1 MKRQHLGLYISL
13 SLIAIITLYTS
24 CRKINESTTLG
35 GDLIP
40 AVDNITTFEAVLDAT
55 TKNNFFE
62 DSTKLT
68 INQSVALGY
77 INDPE
82 FGQTT
87 ADVYFNIV
95 PTVRGVNPFVAPDS
109 VQAIDSVVL
118 SLGYTS
124 FYGDSN
130 AVQTVEVYEIAQN
143 SDFTDTPLF
152 RFDRPQ
158 AFSTSG
164 ALLGSKSFSPSQL
177 NDSIRLVRRRDTTR
191 TANVLRIPLSNA
203 VGEYFKTFDTTQGV
217 RGGFR
222 NDSAF
227 LKLFKGLA
235 IKSQSSGNALAY
247 FNLSNAV
254 NTKLTVYFQVKRNGK
269 TDTTSTDFIHATN
282 GQANIIRRNTAG
294 SAFEANVT
302 GNNGERIY
310 LQSSP
315 GTGASSG
322 SIKIPGLDVFENSII
337 HRAELIVPKI
347 TVSAVNENIFSK
359 PTSLYLDRKRVTN
372 DSALVFLKDIF
383 DLTGNLTPR
392 FGGLINSDDA
402 YRFNITRYVQD
413 IVTGRERNDSLRL
426 FAPLQVTYRFT
437 SNLQPLNIPVNF
449 APAFGRVI
457 VGGGANP
464 DPAKRTRLR
473 IIYSKIK

>member
-13 SLIAIITLYTS
+13 SLIAIISLYTS

-40 AVDNITTFEAVLDAT
+40 AVDNITTFETVLDAS
-55 TKNNFFE
+55 TKNNFFD

-68 INQSVALGY
+68 ILQNVALGY
-77 INDPE
+77 LNDPE

-95 PTVRGVNPFVAPDS
+95 PAVRGVNPFVSSDS

-118 SLGYTS
+118 SLGYTA

-130 AVQTVEVYEIAQN
+130 AVQTVQVFEIAQG
-143 SDFTDTPLF
+143 SEFTDTALF

-158 AFSTSG
+158 EFTTTG
-164 ALLGSKSFSPSQL
+164 GPLGSKSFSASQL
-177 NDSIRLVRRRDTTR
+177 NDSIRLIRRGDTTR
-191 TANVLRIPLSNA
+191 TANVLRIPLTNSI
-203 VGEYFKTFDTTQGV
+203 GEYFQTFDTSQGT

-222 NDSAF
+222 NDSIF
-227 LKLFKGLA
+227 FRLFKGLA
-235 IKSQSSGNALAY
+235 IKSQSSGNALTY
-247 FNLSNAV
+247 FNLRDPA
-254 NTKLTVYFQVKRNGK
+254 NTKLTVYYQVKRNGK
-269 TDTTSTDFIHATN
+269 TDTASTDFVHATN
-282 GQANIIRRNTAG
+282 GQANIIRRSVGG
-294 SAFEANVT
+294 SPFEANIA

-315 GTGASSG
+315 GTGSSYASV
-322 SIKIPGLDVFENSII
+322 KIAGLDTFANSII
-337 HRAELIVPKI
+337 HRAELIVPKV
-347 TVSAVNENIFSK
+347 TGSGVNETIFSR
-359 PTSLYLDRKRVTN
+359 PSSLYLDRKRSSN
-372 DSALVFLKDIF
+372 DSALLFTKDVF

-392 FGGLINSDDA
+392 FGGTIGSDNT
-402 YRFNITRYVQD
+402 YRFNITRHVQD
-413 IVTGRERNDSLRL
+413 VVTGREQNDSLRL
-426 FAPLQVTYRFT
+426 FAPLQVTYRFAG
-437 SNLQPLNIPVNF
+437 NPQPLNIPVNF
-449 APAFGRVI
+449 GPAYGRVI
-457 VGGGANP
+457 VGGGSNP